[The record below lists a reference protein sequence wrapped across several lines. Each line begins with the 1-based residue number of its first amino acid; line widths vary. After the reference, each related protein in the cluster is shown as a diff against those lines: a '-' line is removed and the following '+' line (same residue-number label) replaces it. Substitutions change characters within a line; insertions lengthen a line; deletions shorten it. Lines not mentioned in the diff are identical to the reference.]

1 MPDLI
6 TVFSRWWKFIIG
18 ITILAAV
25 IAYVVSIFSPK
36 EFLSEATALPANSMI
51 SDKARIF
58 NKNIEQ
64 LYSDIGTTDELD
76 RLEGTGTLDTLYIAA
91 ADSFNLSAHYGYGEG
106 GETDFKAAR
115 KLKKNSKIARSA
127 FGELKVK
134 VWDEDRNLAA
144 ALANFLMGRLQS
156 IHQQMQNETS
166 LVILE
171 KMRSDYALKQE
182 EFNHFSDSI
191 QSANPEIRNAK
202 KTALLSQIGDYE
214 KMINEYQLAINT
226 NPPVLLIVEHA
237 RASIW
242 ADKPRIF
249 QTMAFTIVV
258 AVALT
263 FLVALYME
271 SRKR

>member
-6 TVFSRWWKFIIG
+6 TVFARWWKFIIG

-25 IAYVVSIFSPK
+25 IAFVVSIFSPK
-36 EFLSEATALPANSMI
+36 EYLSEATALPANSMI
-51 SDKARIF
+51 ADKARIF
-58 NKNIEQ
+58 NKNIEA
-64 LYSDIGTTDELD
+64 LYSDIGTADELD

-91 ADSFNLSAHYGYGEG
+91 ADSFNLGMHYGYGEE
-106 GETDFKAAR
+106 GEADFKAAR

-127 FGELKVK
+127 YGELKVK
-134 VWDEDRNLAA
+134 VWDEDRNLSA

-171 KMRSDYALKQE
+171 KMKTDYASKQQQ
-182 EFNHFSDSI
+182 FNNYSDTV
-191 QSANPEIRNAK
+191 QSNAEIRTAK
-202 KTALLSQIGDYE
+202 KAALLAQIVDYE

-226 NPPVLLIVEHA
+226 NPPVLLIVEYA

-242 ADKPRIF
+242 ADKPRTL
-249 QTMAFTIVV
+249 QNMAFTIVV
-258 AVALT
+258 AVGLT

>member
-6 TVFSRWWKFIIG
+6 IVFSRWWKFILG
-18 ITILAAV
+18 FTILAAV

-51 SDKARIF
+51 ADKARIF
-58 NKNIEQ
+58 NKNIEA
-64 LYSDIGTTDELD
+64 LYSDIGTADELD

-91 ADSFNLSAHYGYGEG
+91 SDSFQLNVHYGYGEG
-106 GETDFKAAR
+106 GESAFKAAR

-144 ALANFLMGRLQS
+144 ALANFLMARLQS
-156 IHQQMQNETS
+156 IHQHMQNETS
-166 LVILE
+166 LLILD
-171 KMRSDYALKQE
+171 KMRADYAAKQE
-182 EFNHFSDSI
+182 QFSNFSDSTSNAQI
-191 QSANPEIRNAK
+191 RSAREN
-202 KTALLSQIGDYE
+202 ALLEQIGEYE
-214 KMINEYQLAINT
+214 KVINEYQLSINT
-226 NPPVLLIVEHA
+226 NPPVLLVVEPA
-237 RASIW
+237 RASLW
-242 ADKPRIF
+242 ADKPRTF
-249 QTMAFTIVV
+249 QTMIFTMVV
-258 AVALT
+258 ALALT

>member
-6 TVFSRWWKFIIG
+6 TVFSKWWKFIIG
-18 ITILAAV
+18 ITLLSAI
-25 IAYVVSIFSPK
+25 IAYVVSILSPK

-51 SDKARIF
+51 ADKARIF
-58 NKNIEQ
+58 NKNIEA
-64 LYSDIGTTDELD
+64 LYSDIGTPDELD

-91 ADSFNLSAHYGYGEG
+91 SDSFQLGSHYGYGEG
-106 GETDFKAAR
+106 GESAFKAAR

-144 ALANFLMGRLQS
+144 SLANFLMARLQS
-156 IHQQMQNETS
+156 IHQHMQNETS

-171 KMRSDYALKQE
+171 RMRADYAAKQQQFTN
-182 EFNHFSDSI
+182 FNDST
-191 QSANPEIRNAK
+191 SNPQVRNARHD
-202 KTALLSQIGDYE
+202 ALLSQIGEYE
-214 KMINEYQLAINT
+214 KMISEYQLAINT
-226 NPPVLLIVEHA
+226 NPPVLLTVEPA
-237 RASIW
+237 RASLW
-242 ADKPRIF
+242 ADKPRTF

-258 AVALT
+258 ALGLT